1 MALTVSGDPSA
12 FASLADAD
20 TAPQAFQSADA
31 RGATSGGKESF
42 TVAEAAN
49 RLVGGEPGW
58 SHALGVGFTISYAFR
73 ADAPNTMPDDATGFS
88 RFNTTQINAAEQIL
102 KGWSDVANIT
112 FVRVGAG
119 ASGEA
124 AYSNSASILFANY
137 ADGVDGASA
146 FSYYPGRTD
155 FSSAAGDVWV
165 YSGSNYNVNPTI
177 GNYGGSVLVHELGHA
192 IGLSHPSAYDASDE
206 ASPTYSA
213 SADYAEDS
221 RQYTVM
227 SYFSESN
234 TGGYFGGVYS
244 AAPMLDDIA
253 AAQLEYGAN
262 TATRTGDTT
271 YGFNSNAARPWFEA
285 TSGSSRMVFAVWDAG
300 GKDSFDFSGF
310 GQNQVIDLRAGYFSN
325 VGGLTGNVAV
335 AVGAV
340 IENAMGGSGSD
351 QINGNSAAN
360 NIAAG
365 LGADTVDGGAADD
378 YLRGDAGNDSLIG
391 GAGFDD
397 INGNQGD
404 DTARGGE
411 GPDWVVGGQAHDRLF
426 GDAGDDV
433 VYGNLG
439 DDTQDG
445 GDGRDWVRGGQGADS
460 IAGGA
465 GDDWMSG
472 DLGDDTV
479 SGGAGVD
486 IFHTWGAAGLDR
498 VTDFS
503 RAEGDRIQL
512 DAGTVWTLGQTG
524 PDAIISMVGGGQIVL
539 VGVLASG
546 LTGDWIFAA

>member
-1 MALTVSGDPSA
+1 MTLTLSGDPSPLA
-12 FASLADAD
+12 FAIDADA
-20 TAPQAFQSADA
+20 APQAFQSADA
-31 RGATSGGKESF
+31 RGGSVGGKESF

-58 SHALGVGFTISYAFR
+58 SNALGVGFTVTYGFR
-73 ADAPNTMPDDATGFS
+73 ADAPATMPEDATGFS
-88 RFNTTQINAAEQIL
+88 RFNTNQITTAELAL
-102 KGWSDVANIT
+102 KGWSDAANIT
-112 FVRVGAG
+112 FVRVGSG

-124 AYSNSASILFANY
+124 AYSNSASILFSNY
-137 ADGVDGASA
+137 SGGIEGASA
-146 FSYYPGRTD
+146 FSFYPGQT
-155 FSSAAGDVWV
+155 SSSSKAGDVWV
-165 YSGSNYNVNPTI
+165 YSGSGYNVNPTI

-206 ASPTYSA
+206 TSPTYSS

-262 TATRTGDTT
+262 TSTRLGDTT
-271 YGFNSNAARPWFEA
+271 YGFNANAGRPWFEA
-285 TSGSSRMVFAVWDAG
+285 ASSSSRMVFAVWDAG
-300 GKDSFDFSGF
+300 GSDTFDFSGF
-310 GQNQVIDLRAGYFSN
+310 NQNQIIDLRAGYFSN

-340 IENAMGGSGSD
+340 IENAIGGSGSD

-360 NIAAG
+360 SIAGG

-378 YLRGDAGNDSLIG
+378 YLRGDSGDDSLIG

-404 DTARGGE
+404 DTARGGD
-411 GPDWVVGGQAHDRLF
+411 GPDWVVGGQANDRLY

-439 DDTQDG
+439 HDSQDG
-445 GDGRDWVRGGQGADS
+445 GDGRDWVRGGQGDDS
-460 IAGGA
+460 LAGAA

-472 DLGDDTV
+472 DLGADTL
-479 SGGAGVD
+479 SGGAGAD

-503 RAEGDRIQL
+503 LAEGDRIQI
-512 DAGTVWTLGQTG
+512 DAGTVWTVSQSGA
-524 PDAIISMVGGGQIVL
+524 DAVISMTGGGQMVL
-539 VGVLASG
+539 MGIQVAA
-546 LTGDWIFAA
+546 LTGDWIFAG